1 MARGHLAAAMVGKTI
16 GKKLDSG
23 EMPVYV
29 GRFGRTKEEIFI
41 TTPELKH
48 KFGKKFDQIPA
59 GALGVYTYS
68 ERLAQ
73 GLRQLMT
80 GARKFSLEHI
90 TREDIAALTRE
101 TAEIS
106 GIQYIMNVDKKEV
119 DKILGK

>member
-1 MARGHLAAAMVGKTI
+1 
-16 GKKLDSG
+16 
-23 EMPVYV
+23 MPVYV
-29 GRFGRTKEEIFI
+29 GRFGRTKGEIFI
-41 TTPELKH
+41 TTPELKA
-48 KFGKKFDQIPA
+48 KFGKKFDQIPT

-101 TAEIS
+101 TAEVS
-106 GIQYIMNVDKKEV
+106 NIQYIMDVDKTEV
-119 DKILGK
+119 NKILS